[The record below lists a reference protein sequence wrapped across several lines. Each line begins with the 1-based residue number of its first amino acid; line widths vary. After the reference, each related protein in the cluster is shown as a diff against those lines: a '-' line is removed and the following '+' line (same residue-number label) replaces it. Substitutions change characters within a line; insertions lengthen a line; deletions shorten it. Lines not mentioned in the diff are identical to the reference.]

1 MPKAP
6 DSKRTLKVDLAGM
19 KIAMF
24 VDDMSDIVKFEWF
37 KHVKTWQTVP
47 NSTQKDRVNHRT
59 AFNLL
64 VKHPLPI
71 TVFPGPIS
79 GVLI

>member
-6 DSKRTLKVDLAGM
+6 DSKRTLKIDLAGM

-37 KHVKTWQTVP
+37 KHVKTW
-47 NSTQKDRVNHRT
+47 
-59 AFNLL
+59 
-64 VKHPLPI
+64 
-71 TVFPGPIS
+71 
-79 GVLI
+79 